1 MMGLGLCL
9 FLAACAM
16 PPAAAGPLAPAQT
29 PARTPPSSTP
39 TPAVYTVSLPA
50 LQAAP
55 LPTPRVL
62 FINGDHTP
70 DNGYPHSRITDNGTK
85 PESFTRL
92 RREVIE
98 SDLKF
103 SADEWILTANT
114 VISPSLL
121 ASYTAVVLGSN
132 ARVLGADEVKALTN
146 YYNAGGSILIYA
158 DFQFGPT
165 NWASDNRFLNPF
177 GIEVLPD
184 NFQPTVEISAIAG
197 ERISESPILSGVTS
211 IQGEGISQFIVRADS
226 LLDNKILLACT
237 PSDRP
242 GCILPE
248 GDRAKVK
255 PGDVVACVFTR
266 ENAQGGRLA
275 GVCDRNPFHNGP
287 GPGTDLDQASNR
299 VFARNLF
306 GWLTQK

>member
-1 MMGLGLCL
+1 MLGLGAGL

-16 PPAAAGPLAPAQT
+16 PSTASNTSAPAQAPTFT
-29 PARTPPSSTP
+29 PS
-39 TPAVYTVSLPA
+39 VYTVSLPA

-55 LPTPRVL
+55 RPSTRVL
-62 FINGDHTP
+62 FINGDHMP
-70 DNGYPHSRITDNGTK
+70 DNGYPHSRILDDGTK
-85 PESFTRL
+85 PESFSRL

-98 SDLKF
+98 GDLKL
-103 SADEWILTANT
+103 SADEFILTANHAVT
-114 VISPSLL
+114 PSLL
-121 ASYTAVVLGSN
+121 VPYAAVVLGSN
-132 ARVLGADEVKALTN
+132 ARVLTANEVKALN
-146 YYNAGGSILIYA
+146 DYYNAGGSILVYA
-158 DFQFGPT
+158 DFQFGPN
-165 NWASDNRFLNPF
+165 NWASDNRFLNSF

-184 NFQPTVEISAIAG
+184 NFQPTTNIDDK
-197 ERISESPILSGVTS
+197 ISESPILSGVTA

-226 LLDNKILLACT
+226 LLDNKILLACS

-248 GDRAKVK
+248 GDRAKVN

-287 GPGTDLDQASNR
+287 GPGSDLDQANNR

-306 GWLTQK
+306 AWLSRK